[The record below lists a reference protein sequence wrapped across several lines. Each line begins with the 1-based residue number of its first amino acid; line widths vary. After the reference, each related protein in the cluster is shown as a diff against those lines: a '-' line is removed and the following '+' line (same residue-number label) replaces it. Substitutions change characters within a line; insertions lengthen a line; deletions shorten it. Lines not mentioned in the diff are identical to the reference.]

1 MTRSRPSAR
10 SETPAPRAPQ
20 HEKGGARIDQRR
32 SPHAEERRRRVSK
45 HARGI
50 TLAVVLTAVTTLPAF
65 AVQPGEELPDPALES
80 RARALSYEL
89 RCMVCQ
95 NQSIDDSDALLAK
108 DLRLLVRERIKAGD
122 SDAQVLDF
130 LVDRYGEFVL
140 LKPRFRTDTAL
151 LWLFAPGVLVVG
163 LAGYL
168 VWALRSRRR
177 DGTAGALTAEERA
190 RLEALLAEDR
200 DASRTV

>member
-1 MTRSRPSAR
+1 MR
-10 SETPAPRAPQ
+10 RAL
-20 HEKGGARIDQRR
+20 
-32 SPHAEERRRRVSK
+32 
-45 HARGI
+45 GI
-50 TLAVVLTAVTTLPAF
+50 ALAVVLTVGATLPAV
-65 AVQPGEELPDPALES
+65 AVQPGEELADPALEA

-95 NQSIDDSDALLAK
+95 NQSIDDSDATLAK

-122 SDAQVLDF
+122 SDAEVLDF
-130 LVDRYGEFVL
+130 LVDRYGDFVL
-140 LKPRFRTDTAL
+140 LTPRFRGDTAL

-168 VWALRSRRR
+168 VWALRARRR
-177 DGTAGALTAEERA
+177 DTPGDALTDEERA

>member
-1 MTRSRPSAR
+1 MSA
-10 SETPAPRAPQ
+10 ACLL
-20 HEKGGARIDQRR
+20 
-32 SPHAEERRRRVSK
+32 
-45 HARGI
+45 
-50 TLAVVLTAVTTLPAF
+50 LALPAF
-65 AVQPGEELPDPALES
+65 AVQPGEELADPALES

-95 NQSIDDSDALLAK
+95 NQSIDDSDAQLAK

-140 LKPRFRTDTAL
+140 LKPRFRRDTAL

-177 DGTAGALTAEERA
+177 DGPADALTAEERA

>member
-1 MTRSRPSAR
+1 M
-10 SETPAPRAPQ
+10 
-20 HEKGGARIDQRR
+20 
-32 SPHAEERRRRVSK
+32 RVSK
-45 HARGI
+45 LVIPDGQRPGRDRRPAQAPGGRRVRKTIPALRCAAAGM
-50 TLAVVLTAVTTLPAF
+50 TALVLALSLSPAV
-65 AVQPGEELPDPALES
+65 AVQPGEELADPALES

-95 NQSIDDSDALLAK
+95 NQSIDDSDAQLAK
-108 DLRLLVRERIKAGD
+108 DLRLLVRERIKGGD

-130 LVDRYGEFVL
+130 LVDRYGQFVL

-177 DGTAGALTAEERA
+177 DAPADALTADERA
-190 RLEALLAEDR
+190 RLEVLLAEDR